1 MIYKSPDV
9 GRLNYKDQSVILTP
23 FLQGPERSN
32 FVCLTLYIFKEG
44 SCRYNPENSTAS
56 ITGFDF
62 VPENEDALMN
72 AVATIGPISVTIDAR
87 HESFLFYKRG
97 KHVPFLILVGK
108 RSVMFHCISIQWVIF
123 QNIKYDV
130 FIWVLQFYS
139 YPFKNLM

>member
-1 MIYKSPDV
+1 M

-56 ITGFDF
+56 ITGFEF
-62 VPENEDALMN
+62 IPNNEVDLMS
-72 AVATIGPISVTIDAR
+72 AVASLGPISVVIDAW

-97 KHVPFLILVGK
+97 KHVTF
-108 RSVMFHCISIQWVIF
+108 
-123 QNIKYDV
+123 
-130 FIWVLQFYS
+130 
-139 YPFKNLM
+139 